1 MRVLA
6 VLDHPW
12 ENSFNHAILK
22 AAVAGLEAAGHEVDV
37 LDLHRDGFNPV
48 MKVEEL
54 AGYTAGRWLDPKV
67 GEYQTRID
75 SAEWLYLVFPVWWE
89 TAPAL
94 LKGFFDKVFLPGW
107 AFTEADAS
115 PLLTHLRG
123 ATVITTMGAPKAVH
137 TAVASAVCKGTLE
150 MVGVQH
156 TRWINFLDV
165 GNSTPGQR
173 SGWLAE
179 VADSAS
185 DLPAPST

>member
-6 VLDHPW
+6 VIDHPW
-12 ENSFNHAILK
+12 ADSFNHAILK
-22 AAVAGLEAAGHEVDV
+22 AAVSGLEAAGHEIDV
-37 LDLHRDGFNPV
+37 LDLHEDGFDPV

-54 AGYTAGRWLDPKV
+54 ACYTAGRWLDPKV
-67 GEYQTRID
+67 GEYQARID
-75 SAEWLYLVFPVWWE
+75 AARWLYLVFPVWWE

-107 AFTEADAS
+107 AFAEEDAS
-115 PLLTHLRG
+115 PLLTHVLG

-137 TAVASAVCKGTLE
+137 TSVQPAVCKGTLE
-150 MVGVQH
+150 MAGVRR

-179 VADSAS
+179 VSGSAC
-185 DLPAPST
+185 DLPA

>member
-1 MRVLA
+1 MRALA
-6 VLDHPW
+6 VIDHPW
-12 ENSFNHAILK
+12 AESFNHAIFK
-22 AAVAGLEAAGHEVDV
+22 VACDSLRAAGHEVDV
-37 LDLHRDGFNPV
+37 LDLHKDCFNPV
-48 MKVEEL
+48 MSVDEL
-54 AGYTAGRWLDPKV
+54 AVYTAGRWLDPRV

-75 SAEWLYLVFPVWWE
+75 AAQWLYLVFPVWWE

-123 ATVITTMGAPKAVH
+123 ATVITTMGAPKTVH
-137 TAVASAVCKGTLE
+137 TAVGSAVCKGTLE

-165 GNSTPGQR
+165 GNSTPSQR
-173 SGWLAE
+173 AGWLAE
-179 VADSAS
+179 VADSAR
-185 DLPAPST
+185 DLTA